1 MPLLVSPLE
10 PVLGNSTAGN
20 FTHGSARPLLLAV
33 LFPPCTR
40 NSNTC
45 LYNTLAAVLVCYCRS
60 CCILP
65 LRVVWR
71 SFHDVQSDQ
80 VAAVDWIIFATCA
93 MSLLAFHVFH
103 SEMPNNMNDNFKSC
117 ALHTT
122 SLTGKGTETW
132 LEEGAKG
139 AKGQGGE
146 GERGRG
152 GARGEGQRAKRR
164 GARRGA
170 RGGKRGPEG
179 ERGRGVEGREGGSK
193 QVALGGSKRGVARP
207 IISMLLLI
215 GAKRREFSG
224 MIHNH

>member
-146 GERGRG
+146 GGKRERGGREG
-152 GARGEGQRAKRR
+152 KARGRREGGRDGGREGESAGQR
-164 GARRGA
+164 GS
-170 RGGKRGPEG
+170 GGGGWKG
-179 ERGRGVEGREGGSK
+179 ERGVQTSGFGGVQTRRRPSHYIH
-193 QVALGGSKRGVARP
+193 VATYWC
-207 IISMLLLI
+207 
-215 GAKRREFSG
+215 
-224 MIHNH
+224 